1 LTTIT
6 GWLFWLLLCA
16 ALLLLGRSFYVIY
29 VKKTASRLT
38 TVMAWFSLVFMV
50 CYWTWY
56 VFLGGRDFLM
66 EAMS

>member
-38 TVMAWFSLVFMV
+38 TFMAWFSLVFMI

-56 VFLGGRDFLM
+56 VFWGGRDFLM
-66 EAMS
+66 KAMS